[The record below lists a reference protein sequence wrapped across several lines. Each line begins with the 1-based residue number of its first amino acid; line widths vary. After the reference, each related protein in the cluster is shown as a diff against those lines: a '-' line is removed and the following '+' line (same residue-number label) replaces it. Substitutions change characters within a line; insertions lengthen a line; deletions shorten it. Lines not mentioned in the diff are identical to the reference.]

1 MSDPRYPI
9 GPFTKVSSLTPELR
23 AACIEQIAAAPAHFR
38 RAVTGL
44 TDAQLDTPYRPG
56 GWTVRQVAH
65 HLPDSHMNAYI
76 RFKLGLTEDAPA
88 IKTYGEKDWAQTPEV
103 AATPV
108 EVSLTLLEALHGR
121 WVTLLRAMTPQQFA
135 RTIKHP
141 EWGTPSLDAMLA
153 LYAQRAELVDGQDI
167 LELGCGWGSLSAW
180 ITERYPACRI
190 LAVSNSRPQR
200 EHIESLALRQVEVV
214 TADVNVFETKRRFD
228 RVVSVE
234 LFEHTRN
241 WQALLRKIRGFLQ
254 PDGRLFVHLFAHV
267 RHAYTFERTWMG
279 RRFFSGGVMPAD
291 DLLLRFPRDLVVTD
305 HWRVDGTHYERTA
318 NAWLA
323 SLDRER
329 ERVLPLLGSEA
340 ALNEWRAFFMS
351 CAELF
356 GYRGGR
362 EWLVSHYLLE
372 PR

>member
-1 MSDPRYPI
+1 M
-9 GPFTKVSSLTPELR
+9 
-23 AACIEQIAAAPAHFR
+23 IADRVLAR
-38 RAVTGL
+38 GL
-44 TDAQLDTPYRPG
+44 
-56 GWTVRQVAH
+56 
-65 HLPDSHMNAYI
+65 LPD
-76 RFKLGLTEDAPA
+76 P
-88 IKTYGEKDWAQTPEV
+88 
-103 AATPV
+103 
-108 EVSLTLLEALHGR
+108 
-121 WVTLLRAMTPQQFA
+121 LLRAVIRASCA
-135 RTIKHP
+135 RRLRH
-141 EWGTPSLDAMLA
+141 ERRRGLDAFEQMVSELSRGPIAVQTAAANEQHYELAPDFFGLVLGPRRKYSGCYWPTGVVTLAQAEEAMLA
-153 LYAQRAELVDGQDI
+153 LTCERARIEDG
-167 LELGCGWGSLSAW
+167 LEVLDLGCGWGSLSAW

-267 RHAYTFERTWMG
+267 RHAYTFERTWIG

>member
-1 MSDPRYPI
+1 
-9 GPFTKVSSLTPELR
+9 V
-23 AACIEQIAAAPAHFR
+23 IADRVLAR
-38 RAVTGL
+38 GL
-44 TDAQLDTPYRPG
+44 
-56 GWTVRQVAH
+56 
-65 HLPDSHMNAYI
+65 LPD
-76 RFKLGLTEDAPA
+76 P
-88 IKTYGEKDWAQTPEV
+88 
-103 AATPV
+103 
-108 EVSLTLLEALHGR
+108 
-121 WVTLLRAMTPQQFA
+121 LLRAVIRASCA
-135 RTIKHP
+135 RRLRH
-141 EWGTPSLDAMLA
+141 ERRRGLDAFEQMVSELSRGAIAVQTAAANEQHYELAPDFFGLVLGPRRKYSGCYWPTGVVTLAQAEEAMLA
-153 LYAQRAELVDGQDI
+153 LTCERARIEDG
-167 LELGCGWGSLSAW
+167 LEVLDLGCGWGSLSAW

>member
-1 MSDPRYPI
+1 M
-9 GPFTKVSSLTPELR
+9 
-23 AACIEQIAAAPAHFR
+23 IADRVLAR
-38 RAVTGL
+38 GL
-44 TDAQLDTPYRPG
+44 
-56 GWTVRQVAH
+56 
-65 HLPDSHMNAYI
+65 LPD
-76 RFKLGLTEDAPA
+76 P
-88 IKTYGEKDWAQTPEV
+88 
-103 AATPV
+103 
-108 EVSLTLLEALHGR
+108 
-121 WVTLLRAMTPQQFA
+121 LLRAVIRA
-135 RTIKHP
+135 SCGRRLRH
-141 EWGTPSLDAMLA
+141 ERRRGLDAFEQMVSELSRGPIAVQTAAANEQHYELAPDFFGLVLGPRRKYSGCYWPTGVVTLAQAEEAMLA
-153 LYAQRAELVDGQDI
+153 LTCERARIEDG
-167 LELGCGWGSLSAW
+167 LEVLDLGCGWGSLSAW

>member
-1 MSDPRYPI
+1 M
-9 GPFTKVSSLTPELR
+9 
-23 AACIEQIAAAPAHFR
+23 IADRVLAR
-38 RAVTGL
+38 GL
-44 TDAQLDTPYRPG
+44 
-56 GWTVRQVAH
+56 
-65 HLPDSHMNAYI
+65 LPD
-76 RFKLGLTEDAPA
+76 P
-88 IKTYGEKDWAQTPEV
+88 
-103 AATPV
+103 
-108 EVSLTLLEALHGR
+108 
-121 WVTLLRAMTPQQFA
+121 LLRAVIRASCA
-135 RTIKHP
+135 RRLRH
-141 EWGTPSLDAMLA
+141 ERRRGLDAFEQMVSELSRGAIAVQTAAANEQHYELAPDFFGLVLGPRRKYSGCYWPTGVVTLAQAEEAMLA
-153 LYAQRAELVDGQDI
+153 LTCERARIEDG
-167 LELGCGWGSLSAW
+167 LEVLDLGCGWGSLSAW